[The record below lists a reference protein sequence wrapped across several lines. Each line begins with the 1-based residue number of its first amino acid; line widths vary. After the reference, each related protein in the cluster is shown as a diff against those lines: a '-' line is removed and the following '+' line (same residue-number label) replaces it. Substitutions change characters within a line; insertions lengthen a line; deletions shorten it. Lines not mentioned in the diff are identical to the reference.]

1 MSKEYLISGNFLGKE
16 TVGLTRKALQYVLQL
31 DNYECARRLHIAV
44 PEDLMPYCPQLC
56 NIEVIS
62 CKKNSKGWNTNVAM
76 QMARKNKWTYVNFT
90 SPFAVYGDSIV
101 SIDDVR
107 YMEKTHDEWYD
118 SYKFRK
124 KMYFRAKIG
133 TSVAGNIVTVSE
145 FSKKRIMNF
154 FNVKSDRIKVIPN
167 GWEHILHIK
176 SDSDIYKK
184 YDMLEKKEFF
194 FTLGSLAKH
203 KNHKFI
209 IELANNNPD
218 RVFVVGGGIDPEI
231 WFSGSENKNTHN
243 LIFTGRLSDGEMKF
257 LMEKC
262 RAFIFPSLYEGFGIP
277 PLEALACGT
286 DVIVSDI
293 EVHKEIF
300 KNSVRYIN
308 PYDSNILLEDIL
320 SQKVEDSSS
329 ILDNNSWKRAGECWN
344 ELFSK

>member
-1 MSKEYLISGNFLGKE
+1 
-16 TVGLTRKALQYVLQL
+16 
-31 DNYECARRLHIAV
+31 
-44 PEDLMPYCPQLC
+44 
-56 NIEVIS
+56 
-62 CKKNSKGWNTNVAM
+62 
-76 QMARKNKWTYVNFT
+76 
-90 SPFAVYGDSIV
+90 
-101 SIDDVR
+101 
-107 YMEKTHDEWYD
+107 
-118 SYKFRK
+118 
-124 KMYFRAKIG
+124 MYFRAKIG

-231 WFSGSENKNTHN
+231 WFSGSEHKNTHN

-308 PYDSNILLEDIL
+308 PYDNNILLEDIL